1 MYHPIKLD
9 LANNMGIISSNK
21 NLHLYPILNSNK
33 CFCDYIVLRLLQ
45 QKDKQHNLQAAL
57 AEPVYLAESTLS
69 ADEIKEY
76 RKEMKWK
83 VKREITLAFF
93 FFFIDFL
100 SCRMMFMLCF
110 FNLNTRMRN
119 LCIAFFASVL

>member
-21 NLHLYPILNSNK
+21 NWHLYPILNSNK

-69 ADEIKEY
+69 AHEIKEY

-93 FFFIDFL
+93 FIDFL
-100 SCRMMFMLCF
+100 SCRMVFMLCF
-110 FNLNTRMRN
+110 S
-119 LCIAFFASVL
+119 I